1 MHWTKVWT
9 FHWIKVRKWSFF
21 CARKTLNNPKHLF
34 GVFFKSE
41 SFWQKTPASYS
52 PNEVIYVFAKT
63 KARTECKNDTQ
74 IETLILASLMAW
86 ISFYLSHQAHLMHLV
101 FSGKQRLSIHKLHKD
116 ATHRPHIN
124 GSSIL
129 WRVQQ
134 QLRCPVPS
142 GDHIFS
148 HELVLWSRSS
158 KTEINDLQITICI
171 QHKIAGFQISMNNIC
186 RMYVFQP
193 SKDLIQEVL
202 QRDSNHK
209 IRTSLSFVIDSFIGK
224 SLSL

>member
-1 MHWTKVWT
+1 MLILFLSV
-9 FHWIKVRKWSFF
+9 F
-21 CARKTLNNPKHLF
+21 CARIALRQSETSIWC
-34 GVFFKSE
+34 FFFLENK
-41 SFWQKTPASYS
+41 SFWKKLLHHIRQTKLYMFPQKWKQEQ
-52 PNEVIYVFAKT
+52 N
-63 KARTECKNDTQ
+63 TQ

-86 ISFYLSHQAHLMHLV
+86 ISFYLSHQAHLMHMV
-101 FSGKQRLSIHKLHKD
+101 SSGKQRLSVHKLHKD

-158 KTEINDLQITICI
+158 KTKINDLQIAICI
-171 QHKIAGFQISMNNIC
+171 QQKVAGFQISMNNIG

-209 IRTSLSFVIDSFIGK
+209 IRVSLSFLIDSFIGK
-224 SLSL
+224 SLRLYVKKV

>member
-1 MHWTKVWT
+1 M
-9 FHWIKVRKWSFF
+9 
-21 CARKTLNNPKHLF
+21 
-34 GVFFKSE
+34 
-41 SFWQKTPASYS
+41 
-52 PNEVIYVFAKT
+52 

-74 IETLILASLMAW
+74 IETLILVSLMAW

-101 FSGKQRLSIHKLHKD
+101 FSGKQRLSVHKLHKD

-171 QHKIAGFQISMNNIC
+171 QQKIAGFQISMNNIC

-202 QRDSNHK
+202 QIDSNHK